1 MGDAVNCCRLAGMI
15 VQLHVAD
22 GGVYGVFIL
31 RARCVCVLVVD
42 LV

>member
-1 MGDAVNCCRLAGMI
+1 MI

-31 RARCVCVLVVD
+31 RVRVCVCVLTVD
-42 LV
+42 LVLPYCAAAV